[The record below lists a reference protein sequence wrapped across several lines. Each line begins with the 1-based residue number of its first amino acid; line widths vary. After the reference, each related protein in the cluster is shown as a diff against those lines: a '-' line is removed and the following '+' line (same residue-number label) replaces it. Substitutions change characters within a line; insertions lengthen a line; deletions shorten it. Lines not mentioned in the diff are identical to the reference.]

1 MKIALL
7 ALLGAILG
15 ALGGAAI
22 GIIIGIAWVEIFK
35 TDGSEAV
42 LVFFIFMPCGAVAG
56 AALGGIVF
64 GLMAARDAV
73 ISISREQTG
82 GTDR

>member
-15 ALGGAAI
+15 ALGCAAI
-22 GIIIGIAWVEIFK
+22 GIIIGIAWVEILK

-42 LVFFIFMPCGAVAG
+42 LVFFNFMPTGAIDSGV
-56 AALGGIVF
+56 VC
-64 GLMAARDAV
+64 V
-73 ISISREQTG
+73 
-82 GTDR
+82 